1 MATLSFRISN
11 NTCNGFF
18 IKMDSSVLVG
28 VESTT
33 VRGNLDCSYLG
44 LESTFLVLTYTYD
57 SQNILEIRIT
67 QRILS
72 SVSFVQL
79 LF

>member
-1 MATLSFRISN
+1 
-11 NTCNGFF
+11 
-18 IKMDSSVLVG
+18 MDSSVLVG

-44 LESTFLVLTYTYD
+44 LESTFLVLTCTYD
-57 SQNILEIRIT
+57 FQYILENIRIT

-72 SVSFVQL
+72 SSMNQMIL
-79 LF
+79 